1 MEEEQSRKVTEK
13 ELAGLL
19 KSMPDN
25 VVLKVTFGEENIF
38 CNVPRHAPL
47 AAPAKKPEQGG

>member
-1 MEEEQSRKVTEK
+1 MEKEQSREITEK

-25 VVLKVTFGEENIF
+25 VVLKVTFGEETSF
-38 CNVPRHAPL
+38 CSAPESAPL
-47 AAPAKKPEQGG
+47 AASAKKLEQGG